1 MQSDSASR
9 PLSPTVSTFGDDV
22 RIRKL
27 FFHRICI
34 QNYPQALPT
43 FPNSPTVSEFDRLSP
58 CIMGISEDE
67 EAGSQRSRVS
77 SSSHV
82 YGERT
87 VEREAGNYSKLS
99 SVLSFTDA
107 APETYQYEVEED
119 EIEED
124 GTVYV
129 LGETP
134 AGDDVDDIP
143 VRLLTDF
150 TIYDLSTREI
160 VSLGELQQLGF
171 TKRQYGA
178 SGKIKPWFIHDGGD
192 ISDEDDDEFEDLAD
206 GEDVL
211 PADQTKLT
219 KIIEFNVYDL
229 SERRGNI
236 DL

>member
-1 MQSDSASR
+1 
-9 PLSPTVSTFGDDV
+9 
-22 RIRKL
+22 
-27 FFHRICI
+27 
-34 QNYPQALPT
+34 
-43 FPNSPTVSEFDRLSP
+43 
-58 CIMGISEDE
+58 MGFSEDE

-77 SSSHV
+77 SSPHI
-82 YGERT
+82 YGGPR
-87 VEREAGNYSKLS
+87 VEREEGNHSNLS
-99 SVLSFTDA
+99 RVLSFTDA

-134 AGDDVDDIP
+134 AGDGVDDIP

-150 TIYDLSTREI
+150 TIYDLSTREV
-160 VSLGELQQLGF
+160 VSVGELQQLGF

-178 SGKIKPWFIHDGGD
+178 SGKIKPWFIHEGGD
-192 ISDEDDDEFEDLAD
+192 ISDEDDEFEDLED

-211 PADQTKLT
+211 HGDQTKLT

-229 SERRGNI
+229 SETGGNI